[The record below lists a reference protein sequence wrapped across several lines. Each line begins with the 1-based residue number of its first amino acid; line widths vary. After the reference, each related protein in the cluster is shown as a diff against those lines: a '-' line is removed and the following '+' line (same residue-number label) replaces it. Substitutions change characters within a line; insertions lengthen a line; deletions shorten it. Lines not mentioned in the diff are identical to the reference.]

1 MRTPAAA
8 LLLLAGLACGRDPA
22 EVQVRKASRDLIRAV
37 EEGRADRAASRL
49 APSFQGP
56 DGMDR
61 AAAGLYLAGVLRRQ
75 RVGVTVLSERLE
87 VTDGRARQDLELLL
101 TGREGGGLLPQDGTR
116 RLLRLEWERRGS
128 TWMLRR
134 VEEFGG

>member
-1 MRTPAAA
+1 MRPFTAA
-8 LLLLAGLACGRDPA
+8 LLLLAGLACDRDPA

-61 AAAGLYLAGVLRRQ
+61 AAAGLYLAGVLARQ
-75 RVGVTVLSERLE
+75 RVGVTVLSERLAVE
-87 VTDGRARQDLELLL
+87 GNLARQDLELLL
-101 TGREGGGLLPQDGTR
+101 TGREAGGLLPRDGTR
-116 RLLRLEWERRGS
+116 RLLRLEWELRDGA
-128 TWMLRR
+128 WLLRR
-134 VEEFGG
+134 VEEVAG